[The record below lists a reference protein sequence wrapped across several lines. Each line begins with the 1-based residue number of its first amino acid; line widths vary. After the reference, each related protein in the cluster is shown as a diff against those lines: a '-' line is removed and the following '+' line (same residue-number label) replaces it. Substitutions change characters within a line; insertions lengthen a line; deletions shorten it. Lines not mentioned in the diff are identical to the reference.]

1 MSNHV
6 IITEKME
13 NGELIQ
19 VDERVWSIEM
29 IAMLE
34 HSNYLLINDKEYEM
48 VEGRLNVNL
57 GQMELL
63 VISIRKSA
71 SFRTTKQ

>member
-19 VDERVWSIEM
+19 VDKRVWNIEM

-34 HSNYLLINDKEYEM
+34 HSNFLLINDKEYEM

-57 GQMELL
+57 GQLELL
-63 VISIRKSA
+63 VISIRKTA
-71 SFRTTKQ
+71 SFRTIEQ